1 MEPSLFKYIWRH
13 SRRDQLLILGVVLAS
28 LPFYFLSLDLPKRI
42 VNDAIQGKAFAG
54 GKEFIRAF
62 EIRFDLPSF
71 LGGGKITIFDG
82 LDVDRLN
89 FLWGLS
95 AIFFVL
101 VMINGWFKKV
111 INIEKGVIGE
121 RMLRRMRFD
130 LFQQLLRFRP
140 EEARL
145 IKPSEAASIIKDEV
159 EPIGGFIGDAFIQPA
174 FLSTQALTALSF
186 ILVQNLWLGMLS
198 VLTVAAQAVIVPLL
212 RKKQLQLG
220 KERQIAS
227 RRLAGKV
234 GELVEG
240 MPAVRTHGTQA
251 YESAEIGGRLGN
263 LFRIRFELYRRKFA
277 VKYLNNLLAQ
287 LTPLMFYTIGGYL
300 ALKGT
305 LDVGQLVAVI
315 AAYKDI
321 PPPVKEL
328 IDWDQQRNDV
338 TIKYDQVVEQFS
350 PAPLPN
356 FDPPP
361 ATPIAPLDGKTFAV
375 DGLTVTDGRGSAL
388 LEAATAH
395 WSLPAHVAL
404 LGGPGSG
411 REIFARATGRQIT
424 RYDGT
429 VKIGDH
435 NLLTMDPETGTRLV
449 AFAGS
454 EPALFPT
461 SIRENVAY
469 GLRYR
474 TPDLPGAEAG
484 ADEIR
489 RQFEARRTGNPLA
502 RAEDDWF
509 AYDRAGVDSL
519 QALDERIIAALRTVG
534 LGDDIYRFG
543 LSARLDPVRDKTL
556 AAELVKARMFIHE
569 RLEAENKT
577 RLIEPFDPNTYNS
590 NGSIGENLLF
600 GVTVSQ
606 GLTDGALL
614 ARPENRAIL
623 RHHTLRRPLAQVG
636 VQIAE
641 TMLEIF
647 VGLPPGH
654 ALFERYSFINAS
666 DLPAYEEIVTR
677 WRNDGKSLDNLEN
690 AFDLLVNLAL
700 GYVEPRHRLG
710 LLTDD
715 LKARI
720 VATRKSLHEAW
731 RQAGASDVEIFHP
744 EYYCSAAPVRDN
756 LLFGRV
762 GFGIA
767 GANDTIA
774 ELLQSSLT
782 DLHLEDDIYRIGLD
796 YQVGP
801 GGKLLFATQRAGID
815 LARCLLRRPEI
826 LVIEG
831 SLAGLRTADSMAVI
845 QRLRADFAG
854 RTLIVDLPEDGSPD
868 GFDLAITFENGRLT
882 GAAPAGPPAG
892 G

>member
-13 SRRDQLLILGVVLAS
+13 SKREQLLILGVVLAS

-62 EIRFDLPSF
+62 EVRFDLPGF
-71 LGGGKITIFDG
+71 LGGGKVTLFDG
-82 LDVDRLN
+82 IDVDRLN

-101 VMINGWFKKV
+101 VMINGWFKKT

-130 LFQQLLRFRP
+130 LFLQLLKFRP
-140 EEARL
+140 EEVRL
-145 IKPSEAASIIKDEV
+145 VKPSEAASIIKDEV

-174 FLSTQALTALSF
+174 FLSTQALTALAF
-186 ILVQNLWLGMLS
+186 ILVQNIWLGMLS
-198 VLTVAAQAVIVPLL
+198 VLTVAIQAVIVPAL
-212 RKKQLQLG
+212 RKKQLMLG

-227 RRLAGKV
+227 RKLAGKI

-251 YESAEIGGRLGN
+251 YESAEVGGRLGN
-263 LFRIRFELYRRKFA
+263 LFRIRFELYKRKFM

-287 LTPLMFYTIGGYL
+287 LTPLMFYTIGGYF

-338 TIKYDQVVEQFS
+338 TIKYEQVVEQFS
-350 PAPLPN
+350 PSALPPC
-356 FDPPP
+356 DPPP
-361 ATPIAPLDGKTFAV
+361 ATPLTPLDGKKLAI

-388 LEAATAH
+388 LESASAH
-395 WSLPAHVAL
+395 VTLPAHVAL

-411 REIFARATGRQIT
+411 REIFARAAGRQLT

-429 VKIGDH
+429 VKIGES
-435 NLLTMDPETGTRLV
+435 NLLTMDPDTATRLI

-474 TPDLPGAEAG
+474 IPELPGDSNPAEL
-484 ADEIR
+484 R
-489 RQFEARRTGNPLA
+489 RQSEARRTGNPVA

-509 AYDRAGVDSL
+509 AYDVAGVRDM
-519 QALDERIIAALRTVG
+519 QALDHVIVSALRTVG

-543 LSARLDPVRDKTL
+543 LSARIDPARDAAL
-556 AAELVKARMFIHE
+556 AAELVTARAHIHE

-577 RLIEPFDPNTYNS
+577 RLIEPFDPDTYNA
-590 NGSIGENLLF
+590 NGSVGENLLF
-600 GVTVSQ
+600 GVTVAQ
-606 GLTDGALL
+606 GMTDGALL
-614 ARPENRAIL
+614 SKPENRAVL
-623 RHHTLRRPLAQVG
+623 RQHDLRLPLANMG

-654 ALFERYSFINAS
+654 ALFERYSFINAN

-677 WRNDGKSLDNLEN
+677 WRNNGKSLEALEN
-690 AFDLLVNLAL
+690 THDMLANLAL

-710 LLTDD
+710 LLSED
-715 LKARI
+715 LKGRI
-720 VATRKSLHEAW
+720 VAARKSLHEAW
-731 RQAGASDVEIFHP
+731 RAAGASDVEIYHP
-744 EYYCSAAPVRDN
+744 ERFCSAAPVRDN

-767 GANDTIA
+767 GANETIA
-774 ELLQSSLT
+774 ELLQSALA
-782 DLHLEDDIYRIGLD
+782 DLKLEEDIYRIGLD

-815 LARCLLRRPEI
+815 LARCLLRRPDI
-826 LVIEG
+826 LVVEG
-831 SLAGLRTADSMAVI
+831 SLAGLRTADAMAIVE
-845 QRLRADFAG
+845 RLRQEFGG
-854 RTLIVDLPEDGSPD
+854 RTLIVDLPEDATPT
-868 GFDLAITFENGRLT
+868 GFDFVITFENGRLT
-882 GAAPAGPPAG
+882 GAAPPQSAAG